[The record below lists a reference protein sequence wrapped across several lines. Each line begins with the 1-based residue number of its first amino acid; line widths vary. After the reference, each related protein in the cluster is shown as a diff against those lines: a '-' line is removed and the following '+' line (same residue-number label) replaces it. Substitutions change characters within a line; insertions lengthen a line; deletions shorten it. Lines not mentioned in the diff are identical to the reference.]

1 MVRQKVPWLVTAAFV
16 LLGCFWGSWNASLA
30 SIQGHFRL
38 SNAALGILLAVG
50 VVAGAVAGSAATH
63 LGRRL
68 PPVHLLAV
76 IVVTWAIL
84 GLPLIAM
91 DALWPFIVVFTA
103 VQIIMGSVDAV
114 MNVGATAA
122 LAGQPGRLVRF
133 HATFNLGAML
143 GALATGVSGVATN
156 GGSWLW
162 PIISALLL
170 IVVTI
175 WFLVSRDDVDPTV
188 DEGLALPLP
197 SPFGDADPM
206 PATATP
212 TSLWA
217 LLRHDRLIALLIVFA
232 AAALVEGG
240 VFTWGVLYL
249 RRDLHIGL
257 LAGASAYALGNGVA
271 GLGRVLAGPAIGERS
286 PLRTLA
292 VGSLVTGC
300 GLLVESHTHNAALAA
315 SMLVVTAA
323 GVSLNWPLLMADVGH
338 RSSAP
343 SSAVGAFTASGY
355 IGWVA
360 GAPLIGAIADRW
372 DLSTGLA
379 AVAVIG
385 LGVSV
390 TAGFLAHRS
399 TAEAGER

>member
-1 MVRQKVPWLVTAAFV
+1 MVRQQVPWLVTAAFI

-114 MNVGATAA
+114 MNV
-122 LAGQPGRLVRF
+122 
-133 HATFNLGAML
+133 GAML

-300 GLLVESHTHNAALAA
+300 GLLIESHTHNAVLAA

-323 GVSLNWPLLMADVGH
+323 GVSLNWPLLMADVGR

-399 TAEAGER
+399 TAAATDR